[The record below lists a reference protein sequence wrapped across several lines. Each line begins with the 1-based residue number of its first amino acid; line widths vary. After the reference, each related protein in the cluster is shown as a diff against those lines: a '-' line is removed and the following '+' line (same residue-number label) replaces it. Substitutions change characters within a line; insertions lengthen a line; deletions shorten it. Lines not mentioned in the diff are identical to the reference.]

1 MQTCSD
7 GIRDDLLIWLKSFLF
22 GRQQC
27 VVINNNISPPCDTLS
42 GIPQGSVISPPC
54 DTLSGIPQS
63 SVIGPLLFLL
73 YVNDVVDIFDGDVI
87 CKLYADDLKLY
98 TVIRSNINA
107 RPLNFAHENLIE
119 RAHKWQL
126 SVNIDKCNI
135 LHLGRQSSPCVY
147 TINNTVIKAPTFIND
162 LGVDMDSCL
171 KFDHH
176 ISRIITKAYQRI
188 NLMLGDSLLE
198 ILCSLNNAISPIL
211 DPF

>member
-1 MQTCSD
+1 M
-7 GIRDDLLIWLKSFLF
+7 KAFLF

-42 GIPQGSVISPPC
+42 GIPQG
-54 DTLSGIPQS
+54 

-119 RAHKWQL
+119 WAHKWQS

-147 TINNTVIKAPTFIND
+147 TINNTVIKAPTIIND
-162 LGVDMDSCL
+162 LSVDIDSCL

-188 NLMLGDSLLE
+188 NLMFRGFITRDSVFLKQCY
-198 ILCSLNNAISPIL
+198 ITYIRPIL
-211 DPF
+211 E